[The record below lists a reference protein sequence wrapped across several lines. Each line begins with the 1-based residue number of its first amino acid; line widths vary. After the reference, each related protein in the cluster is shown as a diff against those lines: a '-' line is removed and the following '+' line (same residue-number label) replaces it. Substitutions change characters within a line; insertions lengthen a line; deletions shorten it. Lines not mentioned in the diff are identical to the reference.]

1 MQKIKGI
8 KCKSLHVFSTTW
20 MNSLTDLGL
29 LWDPHIGHYSSIT
42 STRDT
47 LIVVSLCHLLVP
59 CPVPNNNYV
68 SCSEVMLI
76 RLIKKSMC
84 SPLYTC
90 VHCPLKHWDIIWFQI
105 FQWALLGRSLWW
117 FIGLPR
123 WKSQPY
129 IPSFST
135 TYFSLGAKNT
145 AVWMKVLASFHTKIF
160 ALAGDRK
167 YMSLESG
174 IISRRAVP
182 KNTHTHTNN
191 H

>member
-1 MQKIKGI
+1 MQTIKRI
-8 KCKSLHVFSTTW
+8 KCKSLCIFSTTW
-20 MNSLTDLGL
+20 MNSLTDLCL
-29 LWDPHIGHYSSIT
+29 PWDPHIGHYHSIT
-42 STRDT
+42 SKRDT

-68 SCSEVMLI
+68 SCRAVMLI
-76 RLIKKSMC
+76 CLIKKSMC
-84 SPLYTC
+84 SPLHTC
-90 VHCPLKHWDIIWFQI
+90 GHCPLKHWVFSDVHI

-123 WKSQPY
+123 WKRQPHM
-129 IPSFST
+129 PPFST
-135 TYFSLGAKNT
+135 TYFSLGATNT

-167 YMSLESG
+167 YVSQESR
-174 IISRRAVP
+174 IISRRAVL
-182 KNTHTHTNN
+182 KTTHTHTNN